1 MLMGWAEH
9 MGPGQR
15 EREGRSGVVP
25 SRRVPGQSGFTLIE
39 VIIAISLAGIL
50 TAALTTGIVFMFRAN
65 ASLTEEQQLQ
75 RVLGNFAENIRSLNY
90 VSCTSPALATGIKQD
105 LARAEYVKDLVDLSV
120 VEPPNPPGSTV
131 LKPAAGW
138 RPVENVTV
146 EIVDLQ
152 FWRATAA
159 PGVAEKTYNSACPDG
174 RDDGSQLLTLQARI
188 GDKTATTQVVKSVRA
203 NVGPGGTP

>member
-1 MLMGWAEH
+1 MGRWEH
-9 MGPGQR
+9 
-15 EREGRSGVVP
+15 EGRSWSG
-25 SRRVPGQSGFTLIE
+25 GQSGFSLVE
-39 VIIAISLAGIL
+39 VLIAISLAGIL
-50 TAALTTGIVFMFRAN
+50 TAALTTGIVFMFTTN
-65 ASLTEEQQLQ
+65 ARLTEEQQLQ
-75 RVLGNFAENIRSLNY
+75 RVLGNLAENIRSLDY
-90 VSCTSPALATGIKQD
+90 ESCTSPALATGNKRD
-105 LARAEYVKDLVDLSV
+105 LARAEYVIDLVDLSV
-120 VEPPNPPGSTV
+120 VEPPNPAGSTV

-138 RPVENVTV
+138 RPVDNVTV